1 MRVVDAGSSSGD
13 KIFGTIGNISI
24 PREVYNRLQL
34 VPMFQIGSLVDDSKL
49 PLKAFFDAMNNIQ
62 EGTNTD
68 VLAEQVNVFLGSIGV
83 DFYYPHPDNNYKGE
97 LGNA

>member
-62 EGTNTD
+62 DNTNSNA
-68 VLAEQVNVFLGSIGV
+68 LAEQVNVFLGSIGV
-83 DFYYPHPDNNYKGE
+83 STYYPHPDNTYKGE
-97 LGNA
+97 LS

>member
-68 VLAEQVNVFLGSIGV
+68 VLAEQVNVFLGSLGLTQ
-83 DFYYPHPDNNYKGE
+83 YYPHPDNTYAGDLNGS
-97 LGNA
+97 